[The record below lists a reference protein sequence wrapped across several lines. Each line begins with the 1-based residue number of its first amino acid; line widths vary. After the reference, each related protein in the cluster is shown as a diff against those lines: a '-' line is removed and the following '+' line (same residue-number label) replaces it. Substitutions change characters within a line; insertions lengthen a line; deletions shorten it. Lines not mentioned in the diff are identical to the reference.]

1 MSNLGNE
8 TEKIEFKKSTGELKE
23 GVISIAAILTKH
35 GIGDLYFGV
44 KNNGDVVGQEI
55 TDKTTREISQAISNH
70 IKPAIYP
77 DIDIEEYDGKEI
89 VHVSFKGNK
98 APYLAYNIPRIRVA
112 DEDKVLD

>member
-44 KNNGDVVGQEI
+44 KNNGDVVG
-55 TDKTTREISQAISNH
+55 
-70 IKPAIYP
+70 
-77 DIDIEEYDGKEI
+77 
-89 VHVSFKGNK
+89 
-98 APYLAYNIPRIRVA
+98 
-112 DEDKVLD
+112 